1 MAVKII
7 NRIDISKPL
16 NEPEGFDI
24 HDYLREGRQY
34 DLSPR
39 KISAFLKVMF
49 KKVNELIDEINKMKR
64 KEEGES

>member
-7 NRIDISKPL
+7 SRIDISKPL
-16 NEPEGFDI
+16 NEPEGFDV

-49 KKVNELIDEINKMKR
+49 KKVNELIDEINKIKR
-64 KEEGES
+64 KEEGEP